1 MRNYGDAK
9 YGDFAG
15 QYDLTVSNLLI
26 GLRNLGCTK
35 HNPIPKGE
43 GGGGEM
49 DRNQGSEKQ
58 APSL

>member
-26 GLRNLGCTK
+26 GLRNLGCTQ

-49 DRNQGSEKQ
+49 DRNHGSEKQ